1 MKSIS
6 LGTRLLFGVMEMF
19 QHADVVGC
27 ILLLLYQMPLNCS
40 LLKNKLSELHN
51 KFKKKKNKVTGIGW
65 YLLPLWLKL
74 CSLVQ

>member
-6 LGTRLLFGVMEMF
+6 LGTRLFGVMEMF

-27 ILLLLYQMPLNCS
+27 IPLWLYQMPLNCS
-40 LLKNKLSELHN
+40 LLKNKLNELHN
-51 KFKKKKNKVTGIGW
+51 KFFKKRKNKVTGIGW